1 VANPIALA
9 KSRRF
14 AQYPSV
20 YIDIR
25 PGDHMRRALVMPFRL
40 GSLAFGVVL
49 ALAPLSWP
57 AAHAEDLLVF
67 AAASLKNALDDA
79 DAAYRT
85 QAGAKVTASYAA
97 SGPLAKQLEN
107 GAPADLFIAADLDWM
122 DYAQKKG
129 LIKPETRVNLLG
141 NRLVLVAPRNSAATI
156 EIGPGFPLAALLGD
170 RRLAI
175 GDPQSVPAGKYAQTA
190 LDKLGAWDRV
200 KDKTAKAESVRA
212 ALALVSRG
220 ETPFGIVYET
230 DVAADPGVK
239 IVGIFP
245 DDSHPPIIYP
255 IAITA
260 ITRKAEATK
269 YLAWLRSPTAAPF
282 FEKQGFKVLE

>member
-1 VANPIALA
+1 MPYRLKPLILA
-9 KSRRF
+9 
-14 AQYPSV
+14 A
-20 YIDIR
+20 
-25 PGDHMRRALVMPFRL
+25 
-40 GSLAFGVVL
+40 VL
-49 ALAPLSWP
+49 AVAQLSSP

-79 DAAYRT
+79 DAAYRR
-85 QAGAKVTASYAA
+85 QGGSKVAASYAA

-107 GAPADLFIAADLDWM
+107 GAPADLFISADLDWM
-122 DYAQKKG
+122 DYAQGKG
-129 LIKPETRVNLLG
+129 LIKAETRVNLLG
-141 NRLVLVAPRNSAATI
+141 NRLVLVAAASSTAKV
-156 EIGPGFPLAALLGD
+156 EIGPGFPLADLLGD
-170 RRLAI
+170 QRLAI

-190 LDKLGAWDRV
+190 LEKLGAWDRV

-255 IAITA
+255 IAVTA
-260 ITRKAEATK
+260 ITKKAEAIRF
-269 YLAWLRSPTAAPF
+269 LAWLRSPAAAPF